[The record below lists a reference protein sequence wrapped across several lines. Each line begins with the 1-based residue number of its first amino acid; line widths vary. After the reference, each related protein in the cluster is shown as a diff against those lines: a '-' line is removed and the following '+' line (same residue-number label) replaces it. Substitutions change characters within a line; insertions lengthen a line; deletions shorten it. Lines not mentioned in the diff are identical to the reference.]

1 MLPFDPA
8 ARTGGP
14 GKRFR
19 HVVSFRSSITCVT
32 LSRGWSVLGRFCPGA
47 RGQGPWKGIPGS
59 RRSHRGHVRGVGG
72 KSRSPPRFPWKMQ
85 SRRVRQRPRGRGPA
99 ARPWPG
105 LAWPDGSERDLP
117 CGCESDETGRG
128 SQPCDL

>member
-59 RRSHRGHVRGVGG
+59 RRSHRGHVRESVG
-72 KSRSPPRFPWKMQ
+72 RVALRPDSPGRCRAGECA
-85 SRRVRQRPRGRGPA
+85 SGRGGG
-99 ARPWPG
+99 ARRPVPG
-105 LAWPDGSERDLP
+105 LARPDGSERDLP